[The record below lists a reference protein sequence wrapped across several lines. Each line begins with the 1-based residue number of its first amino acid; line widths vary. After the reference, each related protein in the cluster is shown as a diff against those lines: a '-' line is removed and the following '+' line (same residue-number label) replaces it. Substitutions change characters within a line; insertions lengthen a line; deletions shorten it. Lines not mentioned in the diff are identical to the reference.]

1 MRAIPYN
8 TKSGGYRATIAA
20 YLRDNEAT
28 PEDGS
33 TVSIDLGKS
42 GGYTGTIPVMIPVE
56 ETSAFEAD
64 WVNEDMT
71 RFPARIKAA
80 ATALKD
86 LGHSGTFRIEASDD
100 GIVRISGEAKKNQSD
115 PMQLKD
121 SGSSIDATF
130 SILLSGAVLQVFF
143 ESRGPNRN
151 TEYQLGLNLLLERL
165 SNIGYSLLE
174 VHLASS
180 KVDGLPMENTLLE
193 VENSPYPID
202 LSQVSDFNELGHSI
216 AKAQVSVGQEAGAK
230 GGNRTKRIRL
240 GLDGPTRGVVE
251 LAENLAKGDS
261 TRGEAISGGSGGEH
275 NWKAIAAEFKGEWR
289 SRLFEF
295 CLEHSYTKTPEGFL
309 KRRQFRFP
317 TRECFGSSVIKFPKS
332 KSYARVHL
340 PLKTGV
346 TKEDGL
352 AVLKEKFDG
361 ELSRTDQ
368 EGDTMEAIHPY
379 IRTSEQCEDLIDW
392 FSSDPD
398 EQKERRRI
406 IEKRRPLKDYFGGSV
421 TDINREALAR
431 AEQPWLRDTLLGGN
445 PTNHCNLC
453 GREFSNDLLVA
464 AHIKRRADCS
474 DTERTDPSIGML
486 LCRFGCDE
494 LYERGYVI
502 VSEGGKV
509 TLNKEPAGEAA
520 TAYMS
525 LLEGQS
531 CRAWSESS
539 EAYFAWH
546 RERHE
551 TT

>member
-100 GIVRISGEAKKNQSD
+100 GIVRISGEAV
-115 PMQLKD
+115 LEE
-121 SGSSIDATF
+121 TF
-130 SILLSGAVLQVFF
+130 GGEVTVPPDTTFKEILD
-143 ESRGPNRN
+143 
-151 TEYQLGLNLLLERL
+151 GLDFDFAERL
-165 SNIGYSLLE
+165 LNFCR
-174 VHLASS
+174 
-180 KVDGLPMENTLLE
+180 
-193 VENSPYPID
+193 ENSTKP
-202 LSQVSDFNELGHSI
+202 SI
-216 AKAQVSVGQEAGAK
+216 
-230 GGNRTKRIRL
+230 N
-240 GLDGPTRGVVE
+240 D
-251 LAENLAKGDS
+251 
-261 TRGEAISGGSGGEH
+261 
-275 NWKAIAAEFKGEWR
+275 
-289 SRLFEF
+289 
-295 CLEHSYTKTPEGFL
+295 FL
-309 KRRQFRFP
+309 KRWSFSFQA
-317 TRECFGSSVIKFPKS
+317 RECFRSSEMRFPRS
-332 KSYARVHL
+332 KDYVRVWL
-340 PLKTGV
+340 PLRSGFSRG
-346 TKEDGL
+346 EGL
-352 AVLKEKFDG
+352 EILKQKFRS
-361 ELSRTDQ
+361 ELDWTDQ
-368 EGDTMEAIHPY
+368 DGDTMEAIHPY

-406 IEKRRPLKDYFGGSV
+406 IERRRPLKDYFGGSV
-421 TDINREALAR
+421 TDINRSALAR
-431 AEQPWLRDTLLGGN
+431 AEQPWLRDFLLGGN

-453 GREFSNDLLVA
+453 GKEFSNDLLVA
-464 AHIKRRADCS
+464 AHIKRRTDCS
-474 DTERTDPSIGML
+474 DAERTDPSIGML

-509 TLNKEPAGEAA
+509 ALSKEPAGEAA

-525 LLEGQS
+525 LLEGRS
-531 CRAWSESS
+531 CPAWGESS
-539 EAYFAWH
+539 KNYFAWH